1 MSWET
6 DDFAGSEERRAAELA
21 AAEQRAREDGKEL
34 FDLARFEQLLNRG
47 SQARREADHRT
58 NYYLL
63 WSELRT
69 LQEYAQKLLDHE
81 PWEDTP

>member
-1 MSWET
+1 MSWEA
-6 DDFAGSEERRAAELA
+6 DYFAGYEERRAAELA

-47 SQARREADHRT
+47 SQARH
-58 NYYLL
+58 YYLL

-69 LQEYAQKLLDHE
+69 LEAYAKKLLDHE